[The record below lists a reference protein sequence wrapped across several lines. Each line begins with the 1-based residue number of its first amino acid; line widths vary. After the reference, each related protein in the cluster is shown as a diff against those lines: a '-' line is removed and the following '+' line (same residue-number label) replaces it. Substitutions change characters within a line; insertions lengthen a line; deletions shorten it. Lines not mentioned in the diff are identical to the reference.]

1 MKERLLDLEKSHAKA
16 TARYDQLS
24 REIEDEQLQIQAL
37 VEYFKSMTNI
47 DKDHPTTWTAAAHY
61 MNVLLIQ
68 IGVQKV
74 GRHLEMAR
82 HLIAEKEQEEGRDN

>member
-47 DKDHPTTWTAAAHY
+47 DKDHPMTWTAAAQY

-74 GRHLEMAR
+74 GRHLEEAR
-82 HLIAEKEQEEGRDN
+82 HLIAEKEKEEGSQ